1 MLHVLCPQRQF
12 STAAFYFFPC
22 PVQLRA
28 FLENQQYS
36 GNAVICSCRICLIAT
51 ENVYLIGQ
59 KSLHS
64 ETSSS
69 IRSLVFPKFWLVSMI
84 LFGPPDR
91 LCNFVTFV
99 TFFSQN
105 TIPVFLLKFHI
116 SFNVLLGNLVFNL
129 VAISE

>member
-36 GNAVICSCRICLIAT
+36 GNAVIRSWRICLIAT
-51 ENVYLIGQ
+51 DNVYLIGQ
-59 KSLHS
+59 KNLHS

-91 LCNFVTFV
+91 LCNFVTFFLCFTV
-99 TFFSQN
+99 FHKILFQSFYLNFTFHSICYLAFS
-105 TIPVFLLKFHI
+105 T
-116 SFNVLLGNLVFNL
+116 
-129 VAISE
+129 